1 MKLKKMMKDNLN
13 RTFKQIGVSV
23 LLASMTLAGAMN
35 VFAQSPAD
43 PNKVLR
49 YVFPVAETGFDP
61 AGTHDLYS
69 AHVHNSIF
77 EGLYT
82 YDYLASPAKL
92 VPRTA
97 VALPEVSQDGLTYTF
112 KVQKGIYFAKDPV
125 FKGKQRE
132 LTAQDYVYSYKRL
145 LDPSLRSP
153 NSWLLDGKI
162 VGMDKVLADAKKTGK
177 FNYDLPVEGLKAIDR
192 YTLVIK
198 LTQPDQN
205 FPMLL
210 AHQPAGAVAREVIE
224 HYRDKAGFA
233 MKNPVGTGP
242 YVLSK
247 WVPGSRI
254 ILKAN
259 PDFRGYVWNF
269 KASTP
274 EDQKIVDAMKGK
286 KMPQIGVV
294 DIQVMEEG
302 QSRWLSFSKNETD
315 LFVLDGD
322 LVVQAIQDGKLKP
335 ELVKKGV
342 QLSRIIDPSIDY
354 HYWNMQNPVVGGL
367 TKDKIALRR
376 AMAMAYS
383 ADNQIKIL
391 SKGDAQKIEYPIP
404 YGIVGYDPNY
414 KTSIPYSVKAANLLL
429 DRYNYKVGADGWRTM
444 PNGKP
449 LLIEMTL
456 SGNTLKSQQGAEFWK
471 KTLDSIKI
479 KMTTKSMP
487 FAEALKAEKQCKT
500 MFKGSAWIADY
511 PDADNFMQLFYGKN
525 INVTNNGCIKIPEY
539 DRLYEQTQKMKPGP
553 ERDALYRKMARI
565 LEVYMPV
572 QIESTRYRNALAQPR
587 VIGFKKHPIIPSEW
601 MYFDLKK

>member
-1 MKLKKMMKDNLN
+1 MMKDNVN
-13 RTFKQIGVSV
+13 RMLKQIGVSV
-23 LLASMTLAGAMN
+23 LLGSLCLTGAMN
-35 VFAQSPAD
+35 VFAKSPAD

-97 VALPEVSQDGLTYTF
+97 VALPQVSADGLTYTI
-112 KVQKGIYFAKDPV
+112 KVQKGIYFAKDPA
-125 FKGKQRE
+125 FNGKARE

-153 NSWLLDGKI
+153 NSWLLDAKV
-162 VGMDKVLADAKKTGK
+162 VGMDKVLEDAKKTGK
-177 FNYDLPVEGLKAIDR
+177 FNYDTPVAGLYAPDR

-224 HYRDKAGFA
+224 KYRDKAGFA

-259 PDFRGYVWNF
+259 PDFRGYVWDF

-286 KMPQIGVV
+286 KMPQIGVI

-302 QSRWLSFSKNETD
+302 QSRWLSFSKDETD

-322 LVVQAIQDGKLKP
+322 LVVQAIDKGKLKP
-335 ELVKKGV
+335 ELAKKGI
-342 QLSRIIDPSIDY
+342 QLSRIVDPSIDY

-367 TKDKIALRR
+367 SKDKIALRR

-383 ADNQIKIL
+383 ADNQIKIIN
-391 SKGDAQKIEYPIP
+391 KGDAQKIQYPIP
-404 YGIVGYDPNY
+404 EGIVGYDPNY
-414 KTSIPYSVKAANLLL
+414 KSSIPYSVKAANLLL
-429 DRYNYKVGADGWRTM
+429 DRYNYKVGADGWRTL

-449 LLIEMTL
+449 LVIEMTL
-456 SGNTLKSQQGAEFWK
+456 SGNSARSQQGAEFWK
-471 KTLDSIKI
+471 KTLDSIKL

-487 FAEALKAEKQCKT
+487 FAEALKAEKQCQT
-500 MFKGSAWIADY
+500 MFKASAWIADY

-525 INVTNNGCIKIPEY
+525 IHVTNNGCMKIPEY

-553 ERDALYRKMARI
+553 ERDALYRQMARI
-565 LEVYMPV
+565 MEVYMPV
-572 QIESTRYRNALAQPR
+572 QMEGTRYRNALAQPR

>member
-1 MKLKKMMKDNLN
+1 MKDHWNLKDIK
-13 RTFKQIGVSV
+13 FGYCALLGSLLFIGTVP
-23 LLASMTLAGAMN
+23 A
-35 VFAQSPAD
+35 FAQSPAD
-43 PNKVLR
+43 PHKILR

-61 AGTHDLYS
+61 AGTQDLYS

-82 YDYLASPAKL
+82 YDYLASPLKL

-97 VALPEVSQDGLTYTF
+97 VALPIVSADGLTYTF
-112 KVQKGIYFAKDPV
+112 KIQKGIYFAKDAV
-125 FKGKQRE
+125 FKGKARE

-145 LDPSLRSP
+145 LDPALRSP
-153 NSWLLDGKI
+153 NSWLFDGKFL
-162 VGMDKVLADAKKTGK
+162 GMDKALEQAQKTGK
-177 FNYDLPVEGLKAIDR
+177 FNYDFPVTGLSAPDR

-224 HYRDKAGFA
+224 HYSDQSGFA

-242 YVLSK
+242 YILSK

-259 PDFRGYVWNF
+259 PDFRSYIWDF
-269 KASTP
+269 KTSSP

-286 KMPQIGVV
+286 KMPQIGVI
-294 DIQVMEEG
+294 DIQVMEEE
-302 QSRWLSFSKNETD
+302 QSRWLSFSKNEID
-315 LFVLDGD
+315 LFVLGGD
-322 LVVQAIQDGKLKP
+322 LTAQAIENGQLKP
-335 ELVKKGV
+335 ELAKKGI
-342 QLSRIIDPSIDY
+342 QLSRIADPSIDY
-354 HYWNMQNPVVGGL
+354 HYWNMQNPIVGGL
-367 TKDKIALRR
+367 SKEKIALRR

-391 SKGDAQKIEYPIP
+391 SKGDAKKLQYPIP
-404 YGIVGYDPNY
+404 YGIVGYDSNY
-414 KTSIPYSVKAANLLL
+414 KSSIPYSPKAANLLL
-429 DRYNYKVGADGWRTM
+429 DRYHYKVGADGWRTL
-444 PNGKP
+444 PNGQP
-449 LLIEMTL
+449 LIIEMTVA
-456 SGNTLKSQQGAEFWK
+456 GNSARSQQGAEFWK
-471 KTLDSIKI
+471 RTLDKIHI

-487 FAEALKAEKQCKT
+487 FAEAIKAEKQCKT
-500 MFKGSAWIADY
+500 MFKASAWIADY

-525 INVTNNGCIKIPEY
+525 IHATNNGCMKIPEY
-539 DRLYEQTQKMKPGP
+539 DRLYEQTQKMHPSP

-565 LEVYMPV
+565 MEVYMPV
-572 QIESTRYRNALAQPR
+572 QMESTRYRNALAQPR